1 MSRAR
6 EFADLAGSADAGG
19 ITGSNIITNG
29 AMRIAQRGTSTT
41 GLQNTGGVFTIDR
54 FSHRRGG
61 SWSNAQFK
69 HEQVD
74 ATVTGEPSLN
84 KALKVTCTTAEGS
97 VPASGEAVAIGCS
110 YLEKGDTHRLGVGTS
125 AALKST
131 FSFYARASIATTYG
145 FEIHAYQHSTAQ
157 AIRIPFTISS
167 ANTWER
173 ISVSIPADTAALDS
187 DADNTSGWLMHI
199 VLDGEAS
206 SDTASAWADIGS
218 SGVRLPNGVSTTAF
232 SNTLNATFE
241 LTGVQLEAGEVA
253 TPFQHED
260 TETTLAKCQRY
271 YFRIDEGVTYQ
282 RFALGS
288 CANSNNAQTTITLPV
303 TMRTTPSVDTTGTAG
318 DYAFFEAGTVHTLT
332 SLPAINAFGSNA
344 QSVNVTC
351 TSTGNFAAG
360 NAGEFLSNND
370 ASVFFALSAE
380 L

>member
-6 EFADLAGSADAGG
+6 DFANLAGSADAGG

-29 AMRIAQRGTSTT
+29 AMRVAQRGTSTT
-41 GLQNTGGVFTIDR
+41 GLQNSGGVFTIDR

-61 SWSNAQFK
+61 TWSNAQFK

-74 ATVTGEPSLN
+74 ATVTGEPSLD

-97 VPASGEAVAIGCS
+97 VPASGEAVAIGT

-145 FEIHAYQHSTAQ
+145 VEIMAYQHSTTQ

-187 DADNTSGWLMHI
+187 GADTTQGWLFHV
-199 VLDGEAS
+199 VLDGVAS
-206 SDTASAWADIGS
+206 SDTASAWANLAS
-218 SGVRLPNGVSTTAF
+218 SGVSLPNGVSTTTF

-241 LTGVQLEAGEVA
+241 ITGVQLEAGEVA
-253 TPFQHED
+253 TPFQNED
-260 TETTLAKCQRY
+260 IGTTLARCQRY
-271 YFRIDEGVTYQ
+271 YNRM
-282 RFALGS
+282 
-288 CANSNNAQTTITLPV
+288 NADNAYSMWGAGFIYTTSQAKINIPFPV
-303 TMRTTPSVDTTGTAG
+303 EMRTTPTLGQSANSTLAVFSVSTYAFSSDATINNPSSWGTNLTCFASGLTAG
-318 DYAFFEAGTVHTLT
+318 RGAVIMA
-332 SLPAINAFGSNA
+332 
-344 QSVNVTC
+344 
-351 TSTGNFAAG
+351 
-360 NAGEFLSNND
+360 NND
-370 ASVFFALSAE
+370 ASAYLEFKAE

>member
-61 SWSNAQFK
+61 TWSNAQFK

-74 ATVTGEPSLN
+74 ATVTGETTLN

-97 VPASGEAVAIGCS
+97 VPASGEAVAIGT

-125 AALKST
+125 TALKST
-131 FSFYARASIATTYG
+131 LSFYARASIATTYG
-145 FEIHAYQHSTAQ
+145 LEIQGYQHSTTQ

-187 DADNTSGWLMHI
+187 DADNTQGWLIHF

-206 SDTASAWADIGS
+206 SDTASTWASLGS
-218 SGVRLPNGVSTTAF
+218 SGVSLPNGVSTTTF

-241 LTGVQLEAGEVA
+241 ITGVQLEAGEVA
-253 TPFQHED
+253 TPFQYED
-260 TETTLAKCQRY
+260 TEITLAKCQRY
-271 YFRIDEGVTYQ
+271 YFRINEGAVYQ
-282 RFALGS
+282 RFANAS
-288 CANSNNAQTTITLPV
+288 CQSSDYAQANIIPPV
-303 TMRTTPSVDTTGTAG
+303 TMRTTPAVHTTGTAG
-318 DYAFFEAGTVHTLT
+318 DYAVYEAAGLHALT
-332 SLPAINAFGSNA
+332 ALPSINTNGSNA
-344 QSVNVTC
+344 ELINISC
-351 TSTGNFAAG
+351 YSAGNFAVG
-360 NAGEFLSNND
+360 NIGEFLANND

>member
-1 MSRAR
+1 MSQAR
-6 EFADLAGSADAGG
+6 NFADLLASGTKLTANKLDDNAIQG
-19 ITGSNIITNG
+19 NKNLIING
-29 AMRIAQRGTSTT
+29 AMRVAQRGTSTT
-41 GLQNTGGVFTIDR
+41 GLQNSGGVFTIDR

-61 SWSNAQFK
+61 TWSNAQFK

-97 VPASGEAVAIGCS
+97 VPASSESVGIGT

-145 FEIHAYQHSTAQ
+145 VEIMAYQHSTAQ

-187 DADNTSGWLMHI
+187 GADTTQGWLFHV
-199 VLDGEAS
+199 VLDGVAS
-206 SDTASAWADIGS
+206 SDTASAWANLAS
-218 SGVRLPNGVSTTAF
+218 SGVSLPNGVSTTTF

-241 LTGVQLEAGEVA
+241 ITGVQLEVGEQA
-253 TPFQHED
+253 TPFEHRSYADE
-260 TETTLAKCQRY
+260 LAKCKRY
-271 YFRIDEGVTYQ
+271 YY
-282 RFALGS
+282 
-288 CANSNNAQTTITLPV
+288 NN
-303 TMRTTPSVDTTGTAG
+303 PSVIVRNQEGSGQFFQWMEFPVEMRAAATVTVSNPTYSNANALYAFNATARGFESGINATAATG
-318 DYAFFEAGTVHTLT
+318 YAFFTYKA
-332 SLPAINAFGSNA
+332 
-344 QSVNVTC
+344 
-351 TSTGNFAAG
+351 
-360 NAGEFLSNND
+360 D
-370 ASVFFALSAE
+370 AE

>member
-1 MSRAR
+1 MPLSKIKTNSV
-6 EFADLAGSADAGG
+6 ADEVFES
-19 ITGSNIITNG
+19 GSNIITNG
-29 AMRIAQRGTSTT
+29 AMRIAQRGASTT
-41 GLQNTGGVFTIDR
+41 GLQNSGGVFTIDR

-61 SWSNAQFK
+61 TWSNAQFK

-74 ATVTGEPSLN
+74 ATVTGEPSLD

-97 VPASGEAVAIGCS
+97 VPASGEAVAIGT

-145 FEIHAYQHSTAQ
+145 VEVMAYQHSTEQ

-187 DADNTSGWLMHI
+187 DADNTQGWSFHV
-199 VLDGEAS
+199 VLDGVAS
-206 SDTASAWADIGS
+206 SDTASAWANLAS
-218 SGVRLPNGVSTTAF
+218 SGVSLPNGVSTTTF

-241 LTGVQLEAGEVA
+241 ITGVQLEAGEVA

-260 TETTLAKCQRY
+260 YSTTLNKCKRYFQVVEPNSIYSSYGATYNYVHWTFSPEMRANPTLAGTMGGTVDGVNTRFAQRY
-271 YFRIDEGVTYQ
+271 S
-282 RFALGS
+282 A
-288 CANSNNAQTTITLPV
+288 
-303 TMRTTPSVDTTGTAG
+303 
-318 DYAFFEAGTVHTLT
+318 
-332 SLPAINAFGSNA
+332 GSNYA
-344 QSVNVTC
+344 YFKGSSTRVT
-351 TSTGNFAAG
+351 A
-360 NAGEFLSNND
+360 D
-370 ASVFFALSAE
+370 AE

>member
-6 EFADLAGSADAGG
+6 DFANLAGSADAGG

-29 AMRIAQRGTSTT
+29 AMRVAQRGTSTT
-41 GLQNTGGVFTIDR
+41 GLQNSGGVFTIDR

-61 SWSNAQFK
+61 TWSNAQFK

-74 ATVTGEPSLN
+74 ATVTGEPSLD

-97 VPASGEAVAIGCS
+97 VPASGEAVAIGT

-145 FEIHAYQHSTAQ
+145 LEIQGYQHSTTQ

-167 ANTWER
+167 ANAWER

-187 DADNTSGWLMHI
+187 DADTTQGWLFHV

-206 SDTASAWADIGS
+206 SDTASTWASFGS
-218 SGVRLPNGVSTTAF
+218 SGVKLPNGVSTTTF

-241 LTGVQLEAGEVA
+241 ITGVQLEAGEVA

-260 TETTLAKCQRY
+260 IFDLLIEFHFQ
-271 YFRIDEGVTYQ
+271 
-282 RFALGS
+282 
-288 CANSNNAQTTITLPV
+288 IT
-303 TMRTTPSVDTTGTAG
+303 
-318 DYAFFEAGTVHTLT
+318 F
-332 SLPAINAFGSNA
+332 
-344 QSVNVTC
+344 
-351 TSTGNFAAG
+351 
-360 NAGEFLSNND
+360 
-370 ASVFFALSAE
+370 
-380 L
+380 

>member
-6 EFADLAGSADAGG
+6 DFANLAGSADAGG

-41 GLQNTGGVFTIDR
+41 GLQNSGGVFTIDR

-61 SWSNAQFK
+61 TWSNAQFK

-74 ATVTGEPSLN
+74 ATVTGEPSLD

-97 VPASGEAVAIGCS
+97 VPASGEAVAIGT

-145 FEIHAYQHSTAQ
+145 VEIMAYQHSTTQ

-187 DADNTSGWLMHI
+187 GADTTQGWLFHV
-199 VLDGEAS
+199 VLDGVAS
-206 SDTASAWADIGS
+206 SDTASAWANLAS
-218 SGVRLPNGVSTTAF
+218 SGVSLPNGVSTTTF

-241 LTGVQLEAGEVA
+241 ITGVQLEAGEVA
-253 TPFQHED
+253 TPFQNED
-260 TETTLAKCQRY
+260 IGTTLARCQRY
-271 YFRIDEGVTYQ
+271 YAVIAD
-282 RFALGS
+282 GS
-288 CANSNNAQTTITLPV
+288 EAAPSTIAMGSMYNSTNVYGSLKLATE
-303 TMRTTPSVDTTGTAG
+303 MRTGP
-318 DYAFFEAGTVHTLT
+318 TL
-332 SLPAINAFGSNA
+332 
-344 QSVNVTC
+344 
-351 TSTGNFAAG
+351 
-360 NAGEFLSNND
+360 D
-370 ASVFFALSAE
+370 ALS
-380 L
+380 LIHI